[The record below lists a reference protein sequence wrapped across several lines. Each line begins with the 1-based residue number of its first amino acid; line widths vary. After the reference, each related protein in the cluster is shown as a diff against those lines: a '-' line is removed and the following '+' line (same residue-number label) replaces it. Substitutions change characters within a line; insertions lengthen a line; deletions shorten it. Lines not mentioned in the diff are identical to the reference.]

1 MSFAFCFASDLLQSL
16 VNKGK
21 SLVMLNCPIIFS
33 SSMDFP
39 ILQYEDDT
47 LLIMEAI
54 KNNFVLKSLI
64 HA

>member
-1 MSFAFCFASDLLQSL
+1 
-16 VNKGK
+16 
-21 SLVMLNCPIIFS
+21 
-33 SSMDFP
+33 MDFP

-64 HA
+64 HTYEMDLGLRVNYTESSIIPINVDEEK